1 MNEMFKTLLSLSLAG
16 TILIFILLLL
26 YHLYKNRLSKR
37 WQYYIWLVVII
48 RMLLPWTPGISHV
61 EEVIQKT
68 GLDNSMVVADTN
80 TNINIDKPLPDAI
93 YSGLQHPIT
102 RFMQFAQHILD
113 AASPVIKN
121 IHIIWLAVVLFLFT
135 RKVTIYQ
142 SFVKH
147 ICASSVEVN
156 DLILLEH
163 FGHIMEQ
170 NHIRGTIR
178 LYVSDVISSSMIIGF
193 FHPCIVLTPSV
204 LLSGKSF
211 HYTVLHELVHY
222 KRMDIFYKW
231 LVQITL
237 CLHWF
242 NPFVY
247 IMERRISQTCEL
259 SCDEMVIKKLN
270 DTEKREYGDNLL
282 YAVRTGGPYKNIPT
296 SVNLNDSK
304 ELLKGRL
311 ESIMKYKEKSRLAKI
326 CTYVLTI
333 LLCASAASLSIYK
346 TPATVSS
353 SAKKEYAKHK
363 KEYAKHGITKKN
375 GAYYYKEKRVRIFMD
390 LRDDGSFVCF
400 NYDEKG
406 TKDLYVRRAKDNSIA
421 RTGYITKKEAAVILN
436 DMDIKTGSGYMITD
450 ITNNRKSAKPYVKVS
465 RMSKKEVPGSVAKLI
480 KSCRSNKWYII
491 SENNCQY
498 IYYNGLPRDY
508 AFQPEIS
515 ADKDN
520 ININISDIGKP
531 AENYVLLVARQNK
544 ILNIY
549 YNNEHV
555 SCKKITANT
564 N

>member
-178 LYVSDVISSSMIIGF
+178 LYVSDVISSSMI
-193 FHPCIVLTPSV
+193 HV
-204 LLSGKSF
+204 
-211 HYTVLHELVHY
+211 
-222 KRMDIFYKW
+222 
-231 LVQITL
+231 
-237 CLHWF
+237 
-242 NPFVY
+242 
-247 IMERRISQTCEL
+247 
-259 SCDEMVIKKLN
+259 KK
-270 DTEKREYGDNLL
+270 
-282 YAVRTGGPYKNIPT
+282 
-296 SVNLNDSK
+296 
-304 ELLKGRL
+304 
-311 ESIMKYKEKSRLAKI
+311 
-326 CTYVLTI
+326 
-333 LLCASAASLSIYK
+333 
-346 TPATVSS
+346 
-353 SAKKEYAKHK
+353 
-363 KEYAKHGITKKN
+363 
-375 GAYYYKEKRVRIFMD
+375 
-390 LRDDGSFVCF
+390 
-400 NYDEKG
+400 
-406 TKDLYVRRAKDNSIA
+406 
-421 RTGYITKKEAAVILN
+421 
-436 DMDIKTGSGYMITD
+436 
-450 ITNNRKSAKPYVKVS
+450 
-465 RMSKKEVPGSVAKLI
+465 
-480 KSCRSNKWYII
+480 
-491 SENNCQY
+491 
-498 IYYNGLPRDY
+498 
-508 AFQPEIS
+508 
-515 ADKDN
+515 
-520 ININISDIGKP
+520 
-531 AENYVLLVARQNK
+531 
-544 ILNIY
+544 
-549 YNNEHV
+549 
-555 SCKKITANT
+555 
-564 N
+564 